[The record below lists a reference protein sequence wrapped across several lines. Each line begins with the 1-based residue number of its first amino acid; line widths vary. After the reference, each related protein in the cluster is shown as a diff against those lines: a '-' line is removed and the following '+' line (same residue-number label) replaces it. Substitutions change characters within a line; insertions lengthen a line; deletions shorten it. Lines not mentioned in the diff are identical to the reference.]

1 MGLYGVDIKLYG
13 VDIKLYGVDVQE
25 NSDSKSVQGAEILI
39 LWSRKMGS
47 KETGNFIRNLWL
59 KSA

>member
-1 MGLYGVDIKLYG
+1 MGLYG